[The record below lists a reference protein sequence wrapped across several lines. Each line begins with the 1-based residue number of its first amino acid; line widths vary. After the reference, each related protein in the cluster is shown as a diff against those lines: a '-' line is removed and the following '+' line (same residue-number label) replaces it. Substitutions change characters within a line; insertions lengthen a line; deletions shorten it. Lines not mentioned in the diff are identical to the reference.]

1 MSSSNNDIVPYIAKN
16 PMPEGGLIK
25 TGEEPMSQQE
35 WDERIAIYP
44 ASYEVIINYLR
55 NKRKGEAEIK
65 QRAEEKIL
73 QELQMVKRGKLDE
86 SVQQ

>member
-1 MSSSNNDIVPYIAKN
+1 
-16 PMPEGGLIK
+16 
-25 TGEEPMSQQE
+25 MSQQE

-55 NKRKGEAEIK
+55 NKRRREAEIK

-73 QELQMVKRGKLDE
+73 QVIQKMKRGRHDE
-86 SVQQ
+86 FVQQ